1 MRIIPDSNKVT
12 YLVDSHPD
20 TPEDAD
26 YLEVSECDTIE
37 ITDKELDDIGQA
49 YNIHVETYMNSC
61 DLLSEALRQIKPF
74 SKYLKELIELKMAG
88 EKNG

>member
-1 MRIIPDSNKVT
+1 MIIIPDSNKVT

-37 ITDKELDDIGQA
+37 ITDKELDDIWVDYEQESRGQG
-49 YNIHVETYMNSC
+49 
-61 DLLSEALRQIKPF
+61 F
-74 SKYLKELIELKMAG
+74 SKYFKQLIELKIAEK
-88 EKNG
+88 EKNE